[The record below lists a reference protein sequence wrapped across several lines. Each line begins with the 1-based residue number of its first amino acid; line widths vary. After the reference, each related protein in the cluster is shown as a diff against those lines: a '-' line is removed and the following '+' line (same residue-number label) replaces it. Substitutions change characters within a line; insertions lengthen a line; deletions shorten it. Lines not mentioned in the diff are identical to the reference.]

1 MTEQYTP
8 KSLAAW
14 LDTKGYLCPQLV
26 AWRDLRTKLSAASN
40 SHISFENIVAV
51 DGKSASSDIEEEQWL
66 SAQELRELIL
76 SDFDV
81 ATQVVPSHQ
90 VWELFTLIEESSWF
104 LVKSLDGDDWS
115 SRPRDLDVW
124 SEKCERCGHWV
135 TEDLLTTSV
144 DCSEFPLCE
153 DCFKLPDT
161 SVCRSCGS
169 WYIINGNYWNADCFC
184 EGCYED
190 GNILGETRA
199 DYEQSLDPGETFD
212 HLWFRKCLRCRIG
225 VCGDLDSPFK
235 GMCEI
240 CERMKMLGK

>member
-1 MTEQYTP
+1 MVVVGVETNLILLYAAAMNTSFRGRSWMQQKYTSQ
-8 KSLAAW
+8 SLSSW
-14 LDTKGYLCPQLV
+14 LDDKGYLCPQLL

-51 DGKSASSDIEEEQWL
+51 DGKSASSDIEEEQCL

-81 ATQVVPSHQ
+81 AAQVVPSHQ
-90 VWELFTLIEESSWF
+90 VWEIFTLIEDSSWL

-115 SRPRDLDVW
+115 CRPRDLDVW

-153 DCFKLPDT
+153 DCFKLLQIPL
-161 SVCRSCGS
+161 SAVGLCGKLVHNQ
-169 WYIINGNYWNADCFC
+169 W
-184 EGCYED
+184 E
-190 GNILGETRA
+190 L
-199 DYEQSLDPGETFD
+199 L
-212 HLWFRKCLRCRIG
+212 
-225 VCGDLDSPFK
+225 
-235 GMCEI
+235 
-240 CERMKMLGK
+240 ERQLFL